1 MSIVRNVRRYFRLD
15 VLVPAVIKLAD
26 KDEVVRV
33 VLPELAGG
41 AWTESEMRFDIDSR
55 RVIEKLAQENETAG
69 KILRDLQSRLDM
81 LAEAI
86 IWLVQGDFP
95 QERIENYVPRR
106 AMAALVMHLKAG
118 SFTVDMLRALNE
130 KIEFYFSV
138 VDVAANKNYA
148 AFLDMMKSVEFVFDS
163 LLVGLAEKSSSG
175 AVLAKAVLSLHAKLE
190 RHVDFLH
197 KFRQEAQY
205 MVNKDSWPVRK
216 LNVSAGGVGFL
227 SAHPYPKFARLVIN
241 FRLGPKLE
249 TFNMTGNIV
258 SSRTLSDGEHYIAVE
273 FTNAIESVQS
283 RMIILLQNE
292 ELNQVMSYL
301 HKPAKAAVVDDDEW

>member
-1 MSIVRNVRRYFRLD
+1 MLIVRNVRRYFRLD

-41 AWTESEMRFDIDSR
+41 AWTDSEMAHDKDTHRLVER
-55 RVIEKLAQENETAG
+55 LASENETAG
-69 KILRDLQSRLDM
+69 KVLRDLQSRLTM
-81 LAEAI
+81 LSEAI
-86 IWLVQGDFP
+86 IWLVQGELP
-95 QERIENYVPRR
+95 QQRIENYVPRR
-106 AMAALVMHLKAG
+106 AMAALVTHLKAG

-130 KIEFYFSV
+130 KMEFYFSV
-138 VDVAANKNYA
+138 VDAAANKNYP
-148 AFLDMMKSVEFVFDS
+148 AFLDMMKSVEFTFDS
-163 LLVGLAEKSSSG
+163 LLVGLTEKSSAG
-175 AVLAKAVLSLHAKLE
+175 ALLAQGVLSLHAKLE

-205 MVNKDSWPVRK
+205 MVNKDSWPLRK
-216 LNVSAGGVGFL
+216 LNISAGGVGFL

-241 FRLGPKLE
+241 FRLGPKQE

-273 FTNAIESVQS
+273 FTNAIESVQH

-301 HKPAKAAVVDDDEW
+301 HKPAKAAVVDDDDW